1 MISSKNSS
9 DQIMIY
15 SFQQVF
21 QQSSEEHVPLEIFRG
36 KEDPTTFFKDQKRK
50 IDFVL
55 VYEED
60 KKDVH
65 IELPQE
71 LEGTDIG
78 IAAAAPAFK

>member
-1 MISSKNSS
+1 MLLW
-9 DQIMIY
+9 

-21 QQSSEEHVPLEIFRG
+21 QQFSEEHVPLEISRR

-71 LEGTDIG
+71 LKWTDIG
-78 IAAAAPAFK
+78 IAAAAQAFK

>member
-1 MISSKNSS
+1 MNYYIFHASVLFW
-9 DQIMIY
+9 

-21 QQSSEEHVPLEIFRG
+21 QQSSEEHVPLEISIG

-78 IAAAAPAFK
+78 IAAAAQAFK

>member
-1 MISSKNSS
+1 MISSNKNS
-9 DQIMIY
+9 DQIIIY

-21 QQSSEEHVPLEIFRG
+21 QQSSEEHVPLEIFCG

-50 IDFVL
+50 VDFVL

-65 IELPQE
+65 VDLPEE

-78 IAAAAPAFK
+78 IAAAAQAFK